1 MSAAARSQADAAYST
16 LSPAASAP
24 PTVAAASPA
33 SSPLPPTTTTTTES
47 SSRTPPPS
55 ERISPKLSSSP
66 HRGRPP
72 SALNRPRHA
81 VDAQHHHHHHR
92 PSSRDVSPVRT
103 EFGDDQPKDQDDA
116 AEDANN
122 DTTSMRSAATSRTLR
137 AAARPRPITKSQKIS
152 SMQNIFTESQ
162 KIAYVGLCYLSIV
175 QKQKSDLKGL
185 KKANE
190 SYAKWA
196 EAFMEKLYIFL
207 DIKTEERVMIK
218 SLADHGL
225 VPSDLSKS
233 LIDDALKAA
242 RVVTERQEA
251 RQRAEEEALEKGL
264 PPDLVDATYG
274 DDDSTAEGGTGDP
287 TDIRYTILSHLF
299 ILCIMEGRYDARS
312 RTVLK
317 NVARYLEVPWADVV
331 QLEEAIATQLRIYED
346 SEAVSGNVEIVG
358 KRNEADTKRRWIFT
372 GLATLA
378 GGAVIGLTAG
388 LAAPLIAGGIGVAL
402 GTFGV
407 TGASAALSTTGA
419 LALIT
424 TGGVLTGG
432 GMGGVKMMK
441 RTKGITQFE
450 FLTLADGMKQIEL
463 NKEKRRTERRKKRRR
478 EAREALQEKMDH
490 QRAADKKSGG
500 KVTATTTAKADESM
514 EKEDDK
520 NTDQTMQQKL
530 ASAQQQAEDYLPAY
544 EAPTDEKLDRIG
556 NWVNITDSQR
566 VRLDAMGEGG
576 AALTRKGSKS
586 AAPPVPNRPTAQEL
600 AEVTEN
606 RLSVS
611 AGRLPPPAA
620 TAARRPSDAGRTD
633 DNPNG
638 AVWGLEEGFSW
649 PDHENA
655 PAEAHRSL
663 EDGFDAQVSSTVLW
677 ESLPQLASESGSAP
691 LAARTSREALRSMES
706 NLDDTGTIDEE
717 MAAAMF
723 DDLQSTVDGD
733 HAAYGDDD
741 DDIRFKE
748 PEGPPKAKQT
758 NVLITVAGWITYGPD
773 DHTLPFSTL
782 EPDSAGDQYALL
794 WETDTLQELGSAL
807 KLLVGEVASFLVQQG
822 LQATVLSALMIG
834 LAGPLWVMKLS
845 YLVDNPWGIGLSKAN
860 KAGKVLA
867 DTLIQGVQENRP
879 VTLIGYS
886 LGARVIFH
894 CLLEL
899 ASRNA
904 HGLIEEVYLLGCP
917 VMAEKKEWEQISSV
931 VAGRV
936 VNGYATNDMV
946 LGVLYRASVAV
957 WNNVAGLRPVEGVS
971 GVENIAL
978 DDVIQGHLDYRLC
991 MPKVLEKLGFK
1002 VTRDYFDDE
1011 DEEEERERLE
1021 LEEEQ
1026 KKEKEER
1033 LRAKEAR
1040 LQKKQEEYEE
1050 KLRRKKEEQERKR
1063 VEKEERDRVKEEAR
1077 RKREEEK
1084 KAAAAAAT
1092 PPGAGAEATTSAS
1105 SAGSGSG
1112 RMSWFSRRSSAR
1124 PGSSSNTSSTA
1135 ALNKKSSDVVDDL
1148 MNDYWQPK
1156 EIASTLPPLV
1166 IAAADNG
1173 NSDDFTPKEL
1183 KATLPPLV
1191 IRTQELRD
1199 EEGYATGSAGTT
1211 PAMTTATA
1219 VAGVVADEDLELARA
1234 QAEVEAAQNEVVQAR
1249 AAAARAAR
1257 VLERH
1262 QHEHDAASAALH
1274 SASAAFA
1281 APDNSTAAVLSTS
1294 PISTADLERAM
1305 MMAAGPGLTSAG
1317 AGDLLD
1323 GPQARAGA
1331 SDDDDN
1337 DDDQDDDVPNGTSST
1352 TPPLPLIDD
1361 GGVAAVWDA
1370 HHVAVAPLRM
1380 MSPGVAS
1387 LTAASDATSNSSPGG
1402 ATFVDAEEN
1411 PW

>member
-1 MSAAARSQADAAYST
+1 MSTADRSQQADVPHSSN

-24 PTVAAASPA
+24 PIVAAADDDDRPA
-33 SSPLPPTTTTTTES
+33 SSPLPPTAES
-47 SSRTPPPS
+47 SSRHTPPPP
-55 ERISPKLSSSP
+55 ETVSPKLSSSP

-72 SALNRPRHA
+72 SALHRPRHT
-81 VDAQHHHHHHR
+81 VDAHHYHR
-92 PSSRDVSPVRT
+92 PSSSRDVSPVRT
-103 EFGDDQPKDQDDA
+103 EFGDDQRE
-116 AEDANN
+116 EDVGEDKN
-122 DTTSMRSAATSRTLR
+122 DTISMRSAATSRTLR

-175 QKQKSDLKGL
+175 QKQKADLKGL

-242 RVVTERQEA
+242 RVITERQEA

-264 PPDLVDATYG
+264 PPDLIDSANDDG
-274 DDDSTAEGGTGDP
+274 DSGTAEGTAGDP

-500 KVTATTTAKADESM
+500 KGVIAAATTATADELA
-514 EKEDDK
+514 ETEDDNNNNDK
-520 NTDQTMQQKL
+520 AKL
-530 ASAQQQAEDYLPAY
+530 ASAQQAAEEYLPAY

-566 VRLDAMGEGG
+566 VKLDAMDEGG
-576 AALTRKGSKS
+576 APLMRKGSRS
-586 AAPPVPNRPTAQEL
+586 AAAPPPVPNRPTAQEL

-611 AGRLPPPAA
+611 AGRLPPPPAAAA

-655 PAEAHRSL
+655 PAELHHSL
-663 EDGFDAQVSSTVLW
+663 EAGFDEQVGSTVLW

-691 LAARTSREALRSMES
+691 LAGRPSREVLRSVES
-706 NLDDTGTIDEE
+706 NLDDAGTIDEE

-860 KAGKVLA
+860 KAGKTCRSIQKACRRGRPQCRPATKSPPLPAYHKPAFPKKMLKSSLFTLAFASLACAGATPQWIAPTADAVRSPCPMLNALANHGVIARDGKNIKPSEYLAAVQTVGLAADVGSLFAYGGAVLFDHESNANGDLVYSLA
-867 DTLIQGVQENRP
+867 DARKHGAVEHDASLTRNDFDLANGDNFSFNRTLYDQMVSFQNSNGAMDAWSYA
-879 VTLIGYS
+879 LIRVARQQDS
-886 LGARVIFH
+886 LARNP
-894 CLLEL
+894 
-899 ASRNA
+899 NA
-904 HGLIEEVYLLGCP
+904 NLGFTEKLKSHAEVGLIMNILGWQNGATEVPVQYLNAFF
-917 VMAEKKEWEQISSV
+917 V
-931 VAGRV
+931 
-936 VNGYATNDMV
+936 
-946 LGVLYRASVAV
+946 
-957 WNNVAGLRPVEGVS
+957 
-971 GVENIAL
+971 
-978 DDVIQGHLDYRLC
+978 
-991 MPKVLEKLGFK
+991 
-1002 VTRDYFDDE
+1002 
-1011 DEEEERERLE
+1011 
-1021 LEEEQ
+1021 
-1026 KKEKEER
+1026 EER
-1033 LRAKEAR
+1033 LPFIEGWTPSSSPVGFAKIVKTQTEVEN
-1040 LQKKQEEYEE
+1040 LE
-1050 KLRRKKEEQERKR
+1050 KR
-1063 VEKEERDRVKEEAR
+1063 V
-1077 RKREEEK
+1077 
-1084 KAAAAAAT
+1084 
-1092 PPGAGAEATTSAS
+1092 
-1105 SAGSGSG
+1105 
-1112 RMSWFSRRSSAR
+1112 
-1124 PGSSSNTSSTA
+1124 
-1135 ALNKKSSDVVDDL
+1135 
-1148 MNDYWQPK
+1148 
-1156 EIASTLPPLV
+1156 
-1166 IAAADNG
+1166 
-1173 NSDDFTPKEL
+1173 
-1183 KATLPPLV
+1183 
-1191 IRTQELRD
+1191 
-1199 EEGYATGSAGTT
+1199 
-1211 PAMTTATA
+1211 
-1219 VAGVVADEDLELARA
+1219 
-1234 QAEVEAAQNEVVQAR
+1234 
-1249 AAAARAAR
+1249 
-1257 VLERH
+1257 
-1262 QHEHDAASAALH
+1262 
-1274 SASAAFA
+1274 
-1281 APDNSTAAVLSTS
+1281 
-1294 PISTADLERAM
+1294 
-1305 MMAAGPGLTSAG
+1305 
-1317 AGDLLD
+1317 
-1323 GPQARAGA
+1323 PQ
-1331 SDDDDN
+1331 
-1337 DDDQDDDVPNGTSST
+1337 
-1352 TPPLPLIDD
+1352 
-1361 GGVAAVWDA
+1361 
-1370 HHVAVAPLRM
+1370 
-1380 MSPGVAS
+1380 
-1387 LTAASDATSNSSPGG
+1387 
-1402 ATFVDAEEN
+1402 
-1411 PW
+1411 